1 MAPTGGEPPS
11 TFDDHAPT
19 SKLNDNPVF
28 TCLQGTRALCV
39 YLCMTLNLMLN
50 TVISPGQT
58 EYAFNRKQS
67 DVVLEK

>member
-28 TCLQGTRALCV
+28 TCLQGTW
-39 YLCMTLNLMLN
+39 MTLNLMLN